1 MFIVNGG
8 SGMKRISWEE
18 FVQSPVFFFLNIL
31 LRTFKFEIVVKEND
45 GKLEIY
51 PVSYDVEEGSP
62 EAAECLVQEADRK
75 VRVDNLFKALAGD
88 Y

>member
-1 MFIVNGG
+1 
-8 SGMKRISWEE
+8 MKRTSWEE
-18 FVQSPVFFFLNIL
+18 FVQSPVFFFLNFF
-31 LRTFKFEIVVKEND
+31 LRAFKFEIVVKEND

-62 EAAECLVQEADRK
+62 EEAECLVQEADGK

-88 Y
+88 Q